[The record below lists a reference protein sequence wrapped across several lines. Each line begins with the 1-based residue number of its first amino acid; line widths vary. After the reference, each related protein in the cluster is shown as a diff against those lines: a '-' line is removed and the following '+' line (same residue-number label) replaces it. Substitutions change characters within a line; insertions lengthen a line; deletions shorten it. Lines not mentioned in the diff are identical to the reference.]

1 MFNKDT
7 YNQKMQKTL
16 EVFNKEL
23 GSLRTGRANANMLD
37 LVKVDVYG
45 QKMPINQLGTIT
57 TPEPRMINIQVWDI
71 NSVPLV
77 DAAIKKSDLGLNPQI
92 DGQLIRLP
100 VPELNEER
108 RTELKKIIKSVG
120 EKCKVSIRNVR
131 REANEELKNLLKTKD
146 IGEDEEKTYERK
158 VQTITDDHIKLVDEK
173 VSLKEKEIMII

>member
-1 MFNKDT
+1 
-7 YNQKMQKTL
+7 
-16 EVFNKEL
+16 
-23 GSLRTGRANANMLD
+23 
-37 LVKVDVYG
+37 
-45 QKMPINQLGTIT
+45 MPINQVGSIT

>member
-1 MFNKDT
+1 MFDEKS
-7 YNQKMQKTL
+7 YSLKMDKAI
-16 EVFNKEL
+16 EVFAKEL
-23 GSLRTGRANANMLD
+23 SSLRIGRANAAMLD
-37 LVKVDVYG
+37 LIKVEVYG
-45 QKMPINQLGTIT
+45 QQMPINQVGSIT